1 VPPPAADFRR
11 VLAGAAMTNTYR
23 AATAALVVEAAA
35 LAARAAAARAAANA
49 AHACAAF
56 AAQAGLD
63 AALAASTAGDDEA
76 GADGHWASASQW
88 EADADA
94 HRESFRAAVAEVTL
108 WDTAA
113 TAARRGLAGRAAVGE
128 ALLPLLRRGRIDLD
142 HAAAVLNNAR
152 SGVVEDEV
160 LLFDEGVAY
169 SIWGHPVYW
178 W

>member
-1 VPPPAADFRR
+1 
-11 VLAGAAMTNTYR
+11 MTNTYR
-23 AATAALVVEAAA
+23 AADAAA
-35 LAARAAAARAAANA
+35 HASHAVCAARAAAAGVVANA

-63 AALAASTAGDDEA
+63 AALAASTAGDDA
-76 GADGHWASASQW
+76 GADAHWASASQW

-94 HRESFRAAVAEVTL
+94 HRESFLAAVREVTL

-113 TAARRGLAGRAAVGE
+113 SAARRGLKGRDAVGE
-128 ALLPLLRRGRIDLD
+128 ALLPLLIRGRIDLD
-142 HAAAVLNNAR
+142 HAILVLDNPR